1 MKRFLLGLLVLA
13 CTSLTAQA
21 QGGFGSSMAV
31 IDGTVLIGQ
40 PRTDSGAGAVLVFR
54 ASEEGDGWVATDTLR
69 ASDASD
75 GDGFGLA
82 LVRDGSQLAVGAP
95 GHVDGQGAVYV
106 FEQDSL
112 SGAWMETS
120 LLTVADADST
130 TKIGGAVAISGARVV
145 VGAPTQNE
153 SSGAVYYFHKVQE
166 EWQAPIKIEASEMT
180 PGAFFGWSV
189 AMSGDHVVVGAP
201 GRDDSKG
208 AVVVFK
214 ADAATDSQDIRVSD
228 NSEDG
233 VAVVKANVATDQITF
248 QEVQTLTNNAAD
260 AKALG
265 LSLHVLENGTI
276 VSGAP
281 GIVPSVPPT
290 GPPPAGVLLT
300 FARGDDG
307 QWSEATSIMADSSAA
322 MNLFGYTMSSDDG
335 MVLVGEPGANG
346 FQGAVHVYSLDD
358 TTGAW
363 TVAHTLAAGSDDQA
377 FGVALAINDGTVAVS
392 APGSSSGEG
401 AVTVVS
407 LMTESGMPQMEVRL
421 TPFGEAI
428 ELDLSASGPVECAEG
443 VALHFDCSDVDLLSF
458 LPIADLGGDESVNL
472 NDIWGW
478 TDPDTDR
485 EYALVGRTNGTS
497 FVDVT
502 DPDNPVFLGDLPM
515 TEGATANSWRDI
527 KVYDS
532 HAFVVADNAGQH
544 GMQVFDLRQLR
555 DVSAPPV
562 TFEEATIYDKIA
574 SAHNIVINEA
584 TGFAFAVGS
593 SGGGETCGGGLHV
606 IDIREPT
613 SPTFVGC
620 FADTETGRSGTGYT
634 HDAQCVIYN
643 RPDTE
648 HLGKEV
654 CFNSN
659 ETALSIADVTD
670 KENPLALSNA
680 SYPNVSYAHQG
691 WLTEDH
697 AHFYMNDE
705 LDELQGNASHTR
717 TLIWDVSDLDDP
729 QLLKE
734 MLSENTSSDHNLYI
748 RDNLMYQSNY
758 RSGLRIL
765 DVSDVENPVEV
776 GYFDTEPGG
785 PDRAGFEGSWSN
797 YPFFKS
803 GTIIVSSIGEGLF
816 VLKKRGVDT

>member
-1 MKRFLLGLLVLA
+1 MKRFLLGLLILA

-21 QGGFGSSMAV
+21 QGGFGASMAV
-31 IDGTVLIGQ
+31 IDGAVLIGQ
-40 PRTDSGAGAVLVFR
+40 PQTDGGGGAVLIFR
-54 ASEEGDGWVATDTLR
+54 ASEDGDGWAATDTLR

-75 GDGFGLA
+75 GDGFGLVLA
-82 LVRDGSQLAVGAP
+82 RDGSQLAVGAP
-95 GHVDGQGAVYV
+95 GHADGHGAVYV

-112 SGAWMETS
+112 SGAWVETS
-120 LLTVADADST
+120 RLTVADADST
-130 TKIGGAVAISGARVV
+130 TRIGSSVAISGAGVV
-145 VGAPTQNE
+145 AGAPAQNE
-153 SSGAVYYFHKVQE
+153 SSGAVFVFHKVQE
-166 EWQAPIKIEASEMT
+166 EWLAPIKIEASEAA
-180 PGAFFGWSV
+180 PGALFGWSV

-201 GRDDSKG
+201 GHDDSNG
-208 AVVVFK
+208 TVVVLK
-214 ADAATDSQDIRVSD
+214 AS
-228 NSEDG
+228 
-233 VAVVKANVATDQITF
+233 VATDQITF

-260 AKALG
+260 TKALG

-281 GIVPSVPPT
+281 GIVPGVPPT
-290 GPPPAGVLLT
+290 GPPPAGAILV

-322 MNLFGYTMSSDDG
+322 MNLFGYTMSSDNG
-335 MVLVGEPGANG
+335 MVLVAEPGANN
-346 FQGAVHVYSLDD
+346 FKGAVHIYSPGD
-358 TTGAW
+358 TTDAW
-363 TVAHTLAAGSDDQA
+363 AVAHTLEAGSDDQA
-377 FGVALAINDGTVAVS
+377 FGVALAMNDGAVVVS

-401 AVTVVS
+401 AVTVIRLV
-407 LMTESGMPQMEVRL
+407 TESGMPQTEVRL

-443 VALHFDCSDVDLLSF
+443 VALHFGCGDVDLLSF

-502 DPDNPVFLGDLPM
+502 DPNNPVFLGDLPM
-515 TEGATANSWRDI
+515 TEGATANAWRDI

-532 HAFVVADNAGQH
+532 YAFIVADNAGQH

-555 DVSAPPV
+555 DVPAPPV
-562 TFEEATIYDKIA
+562 TFEETTIYDNIA
-574 SAHNIVINEA
+574 SAHNIVINET

-593 SGGGETCGGGLHV
+593 SGGGETCGGGLHI

-613 SPTFVGC
+613 SPAFIGC
-620 FADTETGRSGTGYT
+620 FADTATGRSGTGYT

-643 RPDTE
+643 GPDTE
-648 HLGKEV
+648 HLGKEI

-659 ETALSIADVTD
+659 ETALSIADITD

-697 AHFYMNDE
+697 THFYMNDE
-705 LDELQGNASHTR
+705 LDELQGNVSHTR

-765 DVSDVENPVEV
+765 DISDVANPVEV
-776 GYFDTEPGG
+776 GYFDTEPTG

-816 VLKKRGVDT
+816 ILKKRGVDT

>member
-1 MKRFLLGLLVLA
+1 
-13 CTSLTAQA
+13 
-21 QGGFGSSMAV
+21 
-31 IDGTVLIGQ
+31 
-40 PRTDSGAGAVLVFR
+40 
-54 ASEEGDGWVATDTLR
+54 
-69 ASDASD
+69 
-75 GDGFGLA
+75 
-82 LVRDGSQLAVGAP
+82 
-95 GHVDGQGAVYV
+95 
-106 FEQDSL
+106 
-112 SGAWMETS
+112 
-120 LLTVADADST
+120 
-130 TKIGGAVAISGARVV
+130 
-145 VGAPTQNE
+145 
-153 SSGAVYYFHKVQE
+153 
-166 EWQAPIKIEASEMT
+166 
-180 PGAFFGWSV
+180 
-189 AMSGDHVVVGAP
+189 
-201 GRDDSKG
+201 
-208 AVVVFK
+208 
-214 ADAATDSQDIRVSD
+214 
-228 NSEDG
+228 
-233 VAVVKANVATDQITF
+233 
-248 QEVQTLTNNAAD
+248 
-260 AKALG
+260 
-265 LSLHVLENGTI
+265 
-276 VSGAP
+276 
-281 GIVPSVPPT
+281 
-290 GPPPAGVLLT
+290 
-300 FARGDDG
+300 
-307 QWSEATSIMADSSAA
+307 
-322 MNLFGYTMSSDDG
+322 
-335 MVLVGEPGANG
+335 
-346 FQGAVHVYSLDD
+346 
-358 TTGAW
+358 
-363 TVAHTLAAGSDDQA
+363 
-377 FGVALAINDGTVAVS
+377 
-392 APGSSSGEG
+392 
-401 AVTVVS
+401 
-407 LMTESGMPQMEVRL
+407 MTESGMPQTEVRL

-643 RPDTE
+643 GPDTE